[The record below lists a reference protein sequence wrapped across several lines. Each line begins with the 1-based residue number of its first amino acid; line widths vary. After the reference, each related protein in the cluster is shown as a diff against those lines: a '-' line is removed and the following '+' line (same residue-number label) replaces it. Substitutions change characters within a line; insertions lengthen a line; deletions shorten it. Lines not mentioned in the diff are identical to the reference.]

1 VQNIWHEAPKRLE
14 YRLKAFYKL
23 KINKELGLKLVLA
36 YIGLGSN
43 LNHPKEQIKNA
54 LIALNSTKD
63 VKVVGLSSL
72 YQSKPIDGS
81 KQPDYINAMCQLD
94 THLTALELLYV
105 CQDIETRQHRV
116 REKKWG
122 ARTIDLDIIIY
133 GVQVIASKQLIVPHP
148 QMMNRAFVLVPLAEL
163 EPNLK
168 VPVLGSIQDLI
179 AKLDITKLVKL

>member
-1 VQNIWHEAPKRLE
+1 M
-14 YRLKAFYKL
+14 
-23 KINKELGLKLVLA
+23 LA

-43 LNHPKEQIKNA
+43 LNHPKKQIKNA

-63 VKVVGLSSL
+63 IKVGGLSNM

-81 KQPDYINAMCQLD
+81 KQPDYINAMCQVD

-105 CQDIETRQHRV
+105 CQDIEIKQHRV
-116 REKKWG
+116 REKKWS

-133 GVQVIASKQLIVPHP
+133 GVQVIVSTQLIIPHP
-148 QMMNRAFVLVPLAEL
+148 KMMNRAFVLVPLAEL

-168 VPVLGSIQDLI
+168 VPVLGPIQNLI
-179 AKLDITKLVKL
+179 DNLDTTELVKL